1 MKTVRLGGTGRV
13 YALWLSSSTAQRYG
27 ASVQAL
33 TVSLI
38 AYALTGSTQV
48 AGVLATL
55 RGLLS
60 FILPLCGGVIIDR
73 WDRRVLMIARG
84 LANIAVWGVALVLFL
99 SGGLTVAA
107 FATFVLLDGVIEGLL
122 GGAAE
127 AALRSIVDKEV
138 YARARA
144 VNEARDASAQLI
156 GSPLAGFLFSLWAFG
171 AILFGVVMDVLATI
185 TAALLPSLA
194 PQHVTPGDE
203 AVEGS
208 AQVPTSL
215 LREALAGL
223 RWIARHRVIAVMT
236 GLCVLSS
243 FGGFLY
249 MSLVQLYLI
258 AQGTTATRVGLIAT
272 AEALGVLLGAPLATW
287 CVGRIRTGAVVVGGQ
302 LWSALCIAPVAL
314 FSDYGVILACSFL
327 YALLVPAINA
337 AMGGFVFQHVPEDL
351 QGRVGAASNL
361 LIGLPV
367 STAAALAGV
376 LLARA
381 SLEIGVVT
389 SVVVMALGCVVA
401 AVYRRVRTLP
411 LAQDWAGVEL

>member
-1 MKTVRLGGTGRV
+1 M
-13 YALWLSSSTAQRYG
+13 
-27 ASVQAL
+27 
-33 TVSLI
+33 
-38 AYALTGSTQV
+38 
-48 AGVLATL
+48 
-55 RGLLS
+55 
-60 FILPLCGGVIIDR
+60 
-73 WDRRVLMIARG
+73 
-84 LANIAVWGVALVLFL
+84 
-99 SGGLTVAA
+99 
-107 FATFVLLDGVIEGLL
+107 
-122 GGAAE
+122 
-127 AALRSIVDKEV
+127 DKEV

-156 GSPLAGFLFSLWAFG
+156 GSPLAGFLFSLWTFG

-194 PQHVTPGDE
+194 PQHVRPGGK
-203 AVEGS
+203 AVEG
-208 AQVPTSL
+208 APQAPTSL

-223 RWIARHRVIAVMT
+223 GWIARHRVIAVLT

-287 CVGRIRTGAVVVGGQ
+287 CVGRIRTGTVVVGGQ
-302 LWSALCIAPVAL
+302 LWSALCIVPVAL
-314 FSDYGVILACSFL
+314 VSDYGVILACSFL
-327 YALLVPAINA
+327 YALLAPAINA

-367 STAAALAGV
+367 STAAALAGA